1 MNNNDGDHSAEEAL
15 KNYRNAA
22 TRIREKNGISAE
34 DIDELIMILSVYVDH
49 PESDEDVRLE
59 LVKEH
64 QQIYER
70 FYEQNNA

>member
-1 MNNNDGDHSAEEAL
+1 VNNNDGDHSAEGAL

-22 TRIREKNGISAE
+22 TRVREKNGISAE

>member
-70 FYEQNNA
+70 FYEQNNG

>member
-22 TRIREKNGISAE
+22 TRIREKNGVSAE

>member
-22 TRIREKNGISAE
+22 TRIREGNGISAE
-34 DIDELIMILSVYVDH
+34 DIDELIMLLSVFVDH
-49 PESDEDVRLE
+49 PESDEDARLE

>member
-1 MNNNDGDHSAEEAL
+1 MNNNDGDHNAEEAL

-34 DIDELIMILSVYVDH
+34 DLDELIMILSVYVDH
-49 PESDEDVRLE
+49 PESAEDVRLE

>member
-22 TRIREKNGISAE
+22 TRIREGNWISAE
-34 DIDELIMILSVYVDH
+34 GIDELIMLLSVYVDH

>member
-15 KNYRNAA
+15 KNSRHAA
-22 TRIREKNGISAE
+22 TRIREKNGVSAE